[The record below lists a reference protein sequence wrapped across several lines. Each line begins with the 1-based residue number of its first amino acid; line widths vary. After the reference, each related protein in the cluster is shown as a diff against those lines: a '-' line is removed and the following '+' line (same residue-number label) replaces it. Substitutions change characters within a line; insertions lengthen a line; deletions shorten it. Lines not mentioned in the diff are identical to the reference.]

1 MTSRSRFV
9 RIISLLAVAL
19 LFSGC
24 VFIDR
29 LKQGL
34 SPPPVSDKQP
44 ENTGPS
50 QDSPLLDDALH
61 FAGHI
66 HHMPEDSRIKN
77 VTALRKKLKIHPSP
91 QDRLYLA
98 LLALYVKEDTL
109 PSAEALASLERLEHE
124 EAGSNLKLLGL
135 VDVLK
140 QALMRIE
147 QERRRGKELT
157 GKLQEKADRSDALKA
172 ELEAEKQ
179 RSEEMAQKLQKL
191 LEIEK
196 IMEKRK

>member
-9 RIISLLAVAL
+9 RIISLLAVAF

-29 LKQGL
+29 FKQGL
-34 SPPPVSDKQP
+34 SPPPVSNEQP
-44 ENTGPS
+44 ENPRPS
-50 QDSPLLDDALH
+50 QDSPLLADVLH

-66 HHMPEDSRIKN
+66 HHMPEDNRIKN

-109 PSAEALASLERLEHE
+109 PSAEALASLEQLEHE

-147 QERRRGKELT
+147 QERRQGKELAD
-157 GKLQEKADRSDALKA
+157 KLQEKADRSDALKA
-172 ELEAEKQ
+172 ELEAEKK